1 MAMMTKIWIW
11 TSQRIIT
18 RPEML
23 TFLMHNIM
31 NLGLEAAKGVVLFLA
46 Q

>member
-1 MAMMTKIWIW
+1 
-11 TSQRIIT
+11 
-18 RPEML
+18 ML
-23 TFLMHNIM
+23 YNIFNAQYRNIM